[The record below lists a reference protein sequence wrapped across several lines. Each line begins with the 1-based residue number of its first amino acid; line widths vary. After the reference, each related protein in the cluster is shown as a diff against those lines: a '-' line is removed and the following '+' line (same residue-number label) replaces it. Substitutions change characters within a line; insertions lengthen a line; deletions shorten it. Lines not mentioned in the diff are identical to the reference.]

1 MQRMG
6 NEKKACRDIS
16 ALSPVAQRACRAFL
30 RECEKEGL
38 PVLITETYRSQA
50 RQDYLYAQG
59 RTRTGKVVTWTRNSR
74 HTGRMAWDICKNVK
88 GQEYTDA
95 AFFAKCGAIAKRLG
109 ITWGGTWDTPD
120 KPHFEVTK
128 DWKGKGDEEVVKY
141 YETLDEVPT
150 WAKSLVQDMI
160 AKGCFADADKLHL
173 SDDML
178 RTMALME
185 RYVKEKLS

>member
-59 RTRTGKVVTWTRNSR
+59 RTRTGKVVTWTRTSR

-128 DWKGKGDEEVVKY
+128 DWKGKGESEVVEKC
-141 YETLDEVPT
+141 
-150 WAKSLVQDMI
+150 KMI
-160 AKGCFADADKLHL
+160 INGKEYTVERILKDGTNYIKIRDVADAIGYSVTCQGNVAVLTK
-173 SDDML
+173 
-178 RTMALME
+178 
-185 RYVKEKLS
+185 K

>member
-1 MQRMG
+1 MT
-6 NEKKACRDIS
+6 NETKACRDIS

-38 PVLITETYRSQA
+38 SVLITETYRSQV

-59 RTRTGKVVTWTRNSR
+59 RTRAGKVVTWTRNSR

-88 GQEYTDA
+88 GQEYADA

-128 DWKGKGDEEVVKY
+128 DWKGKEESEVVKY

>member
-6 NEKKACRDIS
+6 NETKACRDIS

-38 PVLITETYRSQA
+38 PV
-50 RQDYLYAQG
+50 
-59 RTRTGKVVTWTRNSR
+59 RNSR

-88 GQEYTDA
+88 GQEYADA
-95 AFFAKCGAIAKRLG
+95 AFFTKCGAIAKRLG

-128 DWKGKGDEEVVKY
+128 DWKGKGESEVVEKC
-141 YETLDEVPT
+141 
-150 WAKSLVQDMI
+150 KMI
-160 AKGCFADADKLHL
+160 INGKEYTVERILKDGTNYIKIRDVADAIGYDVTSKGNVAVL
-173 SDDML
+173 
-178 RTMALME
+178 T
-185 RYVKEKLS
+185 KK

>member
-6 NEKKACRDIS
+6 NETKACRDIS

-38 PVLITETYRSQA
+38 PVLITETYRSQV

-59 RTRTGKVVTWTRNSR
+59 RTRAGKVVTWTRNSR

-88 GQEYTDA
+88 GQEYADA
-95 AFFAKCGAIAKRLG
+95 AFFTKCGAIAKRLG

-128 DWKGKGDEEVVKY
+128 DWKGKGESEVVEKC
-141 YETLDEVPT
+141 
-150 WAKSLVQDMI
+150 KMI
-160 AKGCFADADKLHL
+160 INGKEYTVERILKDGTNYIKIRDVADAIGYDVTSKGNVA
-173 SDDML
+173 
-178 RTMALME
+178 ALT
-185 RYVKEKLS
+185 KK

>member
-6 NEKKACRDIS
+6 NETKACRDIS

-30 RECEKEGL
+30 RKCEKEGL

-59 RTRTGKVVTWTRNSR
+59 RTRAGKIVTWTRNSR

-88 GQEYTDA
+88 GQEYADA

-128 DWKGKGDEEVVKY
+128 DWKGEEESEVVKY

-160 AKGCFADADKLHL
+160 AKGCFADVDKLHL

-178 RTMALME
+178 RTMALMH
-185 RYVKEKLS
+185 RYNKKK